1 MNKNGYKEL
10 HWTDLFCR
18 SWLVSASQR
27 RNINRGNANRYILLL
42 RYCILV
48 LVKFCFSLFF
58 HQKVWSIEFL
68 KWSFRLA
75 VRPLELHIQQFKE
88 NASHLQHKNKI
99 DSINSLL
106 QINRQTRVFQPS
118 VTIHNDFRELR
129 TSCLAIEFCCFCHL
143 QECYE

>member
-1 MNKNGYKEL
+1 MDKKNCIEPTY
-10 HWTDLFCR
+10 
-18 SWLVSASQR
+18 SADPDWYQLAKDEIST
-27 RNINRGNANRYILLL
+27 G
-42 RYCILV
+42 V
-48 LVKFCFSLFF
+48 MPTVKFYFCVIAYWFLLNFVLACFF

-75 VRPLELHIQQFKE
+75 VRPLELHIQQFKQ

-129 TSCLAIEFCCFCHL
+129 TSCLAIEFFCFCHL